1 MVVSEDKLLHE
12 PREVVGC
19 FLYHGWLSVRVGSA
33 IRIDFTTIQ
42 AVRSCRS
49 VWTKTTNNLQ
59 KAFDVRF

>member
-42 AVRSCRS
+42 AVRSC
-49 VWTKTTNNLQ
+49 
-59 KAFDVRF
+59 